1 MKYSQDILHR
11 LLLRMQS
18 IDYPGYKDAT
28 ELDMLAQL
36 LTREQIIDYNEVEW
50 QAFYPQVL
58 LGGVEKF
65 VQRIIPREEVVRVW
79 HSSAIMRAKCSQ
91 NM

>member
-1 MKYSQDILHR
+1 MKYSRNILHR

-36 LTREQIIDYNEVEW
+36 LTREQIIDYGEVEW
-50 QAFYPQVL
+50 QAFY
-58 LGGVEKF
+58 
-65 VQRIIPREEVVRVW
+65 VRFLVGTPYL
-79 HSSAIMRAKCSQ
+79 S
-91 NM
+91 